1 MIWKITENCKTLSY
15 KCLLP
20 VLCRSPSVYSSYLS
34 CLYHLVVC
42 VVQIE
47 KIFKY
52 WCFQP
57 HNLERGRSQSI
68 AANLLDP
75 SLLGLGAIP
84 DTLCDPHEDE
94 AYLVLPL
101 GGNVNPLSVMI
112 RKHSSEKIVMRT
124 ILF

>member
-1 MIWKITENCKTLSY
+1 ML
-15 KCLLP
+15 
-20 VLCRSPSVYSSYLS
+20 
-34 CLYHLVVC
+34 
-42 VVQIE
+42 
-47 KIFKY
+47 
-52 WCFQP
+52 P

-101 GGNVNPLSVMI
+101 SGNVNPLSVMI
-112 RKHSSEKIVMRT
+112 RKHSSEKNCNENNFVLISFSSNVKFKTRVT
-124 ILF
+124 SF